1 MSKLNLATKN
11 EEQERIKAYLE
22 ENASEALITKINDG
36 IEIVKDNKLV
46 VNKKDLDG
54 FMNFAYEEASKL
66 NTNKNRVL
74 AISKDT
80 VFGWAI
86 HYFEEGSIEGTL
98 YNLDGTEYKPV
109 VKKEEKPKV
118 EHKPVIKVEPPK
130 PQNSQGSFFEMFS
143 EDTKLDT
150 KEQNNTI
157 IEETNENIQNT
168 TLLDEKKQESM
179 SYQEIIEYEDP
190 DELFDDTTEK
200 VPVKRI
206 NENTIIDLKTG
217 EVIIET
223 PTCQEEYISKL
234 KPLLGAILEVKL

>member
-11 EEQERIKAYLE
+11 EEQERIKTYLE
-22 ENASEALITKINDG
+22 ENASEGLITKINNG

-46 VNKKDLDG
+46 INKKDLDG

-143 EDTKLDT
+143 EDTKLDI

-157 IEETNENIQNT
+157 IEETNENIQNA
-168 TLLDEKKQESM
+168 TLLDKNKQESM
-179 SYQEIIEYEDP
+179 SYPEFIEYEEP

-217 EVIIET
+217 EVIVENANYY
-223 PTCQEEYISKL
+223 EDYINKL
-234 KPLLGAILEVKL
+234 KTVLGIILEVKL

>member
-54 FMNFAYEEASKL
+54 FMNFAYEQASKL

-86 HYFEEGSIEGTL
+86 HFFEEGSIEGTL

-109 VKKEEKPKV
+109 VKKEEKPKA

-130 PQNSQGSFFEMFS
+130 PQNSQGSFFEIFN

-157 IEETNENIQNT
+157 IEETNENIQNA

-206 NENTIIDLKTG
+206 NENTVIDLKTG

-223 PTCQEEYISKL
+223 TQNQEEYINKL
-234 KPLLGAILEVKL
+234 KPILGAILEVKL

>member
-22 ENASEALITKINDG
+22 ENASEALITKINEG

-109 VKKEEKPKV
+109 IKKEEKPKV
-118 EHKPVIKVEPPK
+118 EVKKEPEKPK
-130 PQNSQGSFFEMFS
+130 NTQGSFFDFT
-143 EDTKLDT
+143 DV
-150 KEQNNTI
+150 
-157 IEETNENIQNT
+157 EEP
-168 TLLDEKKQESM
+168 KQEEFKHI
-179 SYQEIIEYEDP
+179 QEEVIEYEEP

-206 NENTIIDLKTG
+206 NENTNAT
-217 EVIIET
+217 
-223 PTCQEEYISKL
+223 S
-234 KPLLGAILEVKL
+234 

>member
-22 ENASEALITKINDG
+22 ENASEALITKINNG

-54 FMNFAYEEASKL
+54 FMNFAYNEASKL

-109 VKKEEKPKV
+109 VKKEEKPKIEV
-118 EHKPVIKVEPPK
+118 KKEPEKPK
-130 PQNSQGSFFEMFS
+130 NTQGSFFDFTDVE
-143 EDTKLDT
+143 EPKT
-150 KEQNNTI
+150 EQFKTI
-157 IEETNENIQNT
+157 
-168 TLLDEKKQESM
+168 QE
-179 SYQEIIEYEDP
+179 EIIEYEEP

-217 EVIIET
+217 EVITKT
-223 PTCQEEYISKL
+223 PSYQEEYIAKL
-234 KPLLGAILEVKL
+234 KPLLRAILEVKL

>member
-109 VKKEEKPKV
+109 IKKEEKPKV
-118 EHKPVIKVEPPK
+118 EVKKEPKKPK
-130 PQNSQGSFFEMFS
+130 NTQGSFFDFT
-143 EDTKLDT
+143 D
-150 KEQNNTI
+150 
-157 IEETNENIQNT
+157 IEEPKPEQFKPIQ
-168 TLLDEKKQESM
+168 E
-179 SYQEIIEYEDP
+179 EIIEYEDP

-223 PTCQEEYISKL
+223 PTYQEEYISKL

>member
-11 EEQERIKAYLE
+11 EEQEKVKQYLD
-22 ENASEALITKINDG
+22 ENASDVLIKKINEG
-36 IEIVKDNKLV
+36 VQIVKDNKVV

-54 FMNFAYEEASKL
+54 FMNYAYNEASKL
-66 NTNKNRVL
+66 NTNKNKVL

-109 VKKEEKPKV
+109 VKNEEKPKV

-130 PQNSQGSFFEMFS
+130 PQNSQGSFFEMFN

-157 IEETNENIQNT
+157 IEETNENIQNA

-206 NENTIIDLKTG
+206 NENTVIDLKTG

-223 PTCQEEYISKL
+223 TQNQEEYINKL
-234 KPLLGAILEVKL
+234 KPILGTILEVKL

>member
-22 ENASEALITKINDG
+22 ENASEALITKINEG

-98 YNLDGTEYKPV
+98 YNLDGTEYKSI

-118 EHKPVIKVEPPK
+118 EIKKEPEKPK
-130 PQNSQGSFFEMFS
+130 NTQGSFFDFT
-143 EDTKLDT
+143 D
-150 KEQNNTI
+150 
-157 IEETNENIQNT
+157 IEEQ
-168 TLLDEKKQESM
+168 KQEPFKPI
-179 SYQEIIEYEDP
+179 QEEIIEYEDP
-190 DELFDDTTEK
+190 DELFDNTTEK

-223 PTCQEEYISKL
+223 PTYQEEYISKL

>member
-1 MSKLNLATKN
+1 MKINLETKN
-11 EEQERIKAYLE
+11 KQHELLLKYLE
-22 ENASEALITKINDG
+22 ENASESLANKINNGITVEKDG
-36 IEIVKDNKLV
+36 KSLIS
-46 VNKKDLDG
+46 KKDLDG

-130 PQNSQGSFFEMFS
+130 PQNSQGSFFEMFN

-157 IEETNENIQNT
+157 IEETNENIQNA

-206 NENTIIDLKTG
+206 NKNTIIDLKTG

-223 PTCQEEYISKL
+223 PTYQEEYISKL

>member
-109 VKKEEKPKV
+109 VKKEEKAKV

-130 PQNSQGSFFEMFS
+130 PQNSQGSFFEMFNEVTHIGNDI
-143 EDTKLDT
+143 EDRFLGVAAPTIAVKKL
-150 KEQNNTI
+150 
-157 IEETNENIQNT
+157 
-168 TLLDEKKQESM
+168 M
-179 SYQEIIEYEDP
+179 
-190 DELFDDTTEK
+190 
-200 VPVKRI
+200 
-206 NENTIIDLKTG
+206 
-217 EVIIET
+217 
-223 PTCQEEYISKL
+223 ISGK
-234 KPLLGAILEVKL
+234 

>member
-22 ENASEALITKINDG
+22 ENASEALITKINNG

-54 FMNFAYEEASKL
+54 FMNFAYNEASKL

-109 VKKEEKPKV
+109 IKKEEKPKV
-118 EHKPVIKVEPPK
+118 EVKKEPEKPK
-130 PQNSQGSFFEMFS
+130 NTQGSFFDFT
-143 EDTKLDT
+143 DV
-150 KEQNNTI
+150 
-157 IEETNENIQNT
+157 EEP
-168 TLLDEKKQESM
+168 KQEEFKPI
-179 SYQEIIEYEDP
+179 QEEIIEYEEP

-206 NENTIIDLKTG
+206 NENTVIDLKTG
-217 EVIIET
+217 EVIVENT
-223 PTCQEEYISKL
+223 NYNKEYILKL
-234 KPLLGAILEVKL
+234 KPLLGSILEVKL

>member
-1 MSKLNLATKN
+1 MSKLILATKN

-22 ENASEALITKINDG
+22 ENASEALITKINEG

-66 NTNKNRVL
+66 NTNKNKVL

-109 VKKEEKPKV
+109 VKNEEKPKV
-118 EHKPVIKVEPPK
+118 EVKKEPEKPK
-130 PQNSQGSFFEMFS
+130 NTQGSFFDFT
-143 EDTKLDT
+143 DV
-150 KEQNNTI
+150 
-157 IEETNENIQNT
+157 EEP
-168 TLLDEKKQESM
+168 KQEEFKPI
-179 SYQEIIEYEDP
+179 QEEVIEYEDP
-190 DELFDDTTEK
+190 DELFDDTTDK

-206 NENTIIDLKTG
+206 NENTVIDLKTG

-223 PTCQEEYISKL
+223 TQNQEEYINKL
-234 KPLLGAILEVKL
+234 KPILGTIMEVKL

>member
-86 HYFEEGSIEGTL
+86 HYFEESSIEGKL
-98 YNLDGTEYKPV
+98 YNLDGTEYKPEI
-109 VKKEEKPKV
+109 KKEEKPKV
-118 EHKPVIKVEPPK
+118 EVKKEPEKPR
-130 PQNSQGSFFEMFS
+130 NTQGSFFDFT
-143 EDTKLDT
+143 DV
-150 KEQNNTI
+150 
-157 IEETNENIQNT
+157 EEP
-168 TLLDEKKQESM
+168 KQEEFKPI
-179 SYQEIIEYEDP
+179 QEEIIEYEEP

-223 PTCQEEYISKL
+223 PSYQEEYIAKL
-234 KPLLGAILEVKL
+234 KPLLGDILEVKL

>member
-130 PQNSQGSFFEMFS
+130 PQNSQGSFFEMFN

>member
-22 ENASEALITKINDG
+22 ENASETLITKINNG

-98 YNLDGTEYKPV
+98 YNLDGTEYKSI

-118 EHKPVIKVEPPK
+118 EIKKEPEKPK
-130 PQNSQGSFFEMFS
+130 NTQGSFFDFT
-143 EDTKLDT
+143 D
-150 KEQNNTI
+150 
-157 IEETNENIQNT
+157 IEEQ
-168 TLLDEKKQESM
+168 KQEPFKPI
-179 SYQEIIEYEDP
+179 QEEIIEYEDP
-190 DELFDDTTEK
+190 DELFDNTTEK

-223 PTCQEEYISKL
+223 PTYQEEYISKL